1 MAWILSLRGVLG
13 SITNGPG
20 LTFTP
25 RLPLWGYLGEEDPLW
40 AAIKRAALPAL
51 CSKPRAN
58 SARRQSSPRSND
70 EEGEEEN
77 KETNAARPSLASSSL
92 PIVTTLLPSFC
103 RSVPVPGA
111 TATAT
116 TTGATV
122 GVGGRVRGKEGS
134 STGTG
139 MGMFA
144 LSVAL
149 YYFSYDHITAPT
161 LQAQGQGPDQNSS
174 GAGRV
179 LVSLPCDLEGSAWRK
194 DEKER
199 DMLELNRIKVG
210 LPYLSATDD
219 ASIST
224 ITTAT
229 ATATGG

>member
-1 MAWILSLRGVLG
+1 
-13 SITNGPG
+13 
-20 LTFTP
+20 
-25 RLPLWGYLGEEDPLW
+25 
-40 AAIKRAALPAL
+40 
-51 CSKPRAN
+51 
-58 SARRQSSPRSND
+58 
-70 EEGEEEN
+70 
-77 KETNAARPSLASSSL
+77 
-92 PIVTTLLPSFC
+92 
-103 RSVPVPGA
+103 
-111 TATAT
+111 
-116 TTGATV
+116 
-122 GVGGRVRGKEGS
+122 
-134 STGTG
+134 

-149 YYFSYDHITAPT
+149 YYFSYDHISAPPYKHKGK
-161 LQAQGQGPDQNSS
+161 GQIKNSS

-229 ATATGG
+229 ATATGGQLSSSTTLERVFSNSNSNSNSNSDVGIAT